1 MREADAGAHATS
13 PEGRAHVPAQEH
25 RTEGRK
31 EDRRPVIDLRS
42 DTVTQPTHAMRA
54 AMAQA
59 PVGDDCYGEDPTVE
73 VLQATV
79 ARLLGKERAL
89 LFPSGIMANQAA
101 LLAQGSPGD
110 EILVGSRAH
119 LVHYEEG
126 SVAAH
131 GGMFFRMVEADQG
144 RLTEEAVRASLRLPS
159 RFQPRTRM
167 LALENTHLDSGGTVL
182 SAEQTAAMAEVARSA
197 GLAVHLDGARLWNAA
212 AALGTPE
219 RNLVESVDTVMV
231 CLSKG
236 LGAPVGSMLAG
247 PADTMERAWRI
258 RRRLGGQMRQAGILA
273 AAGLHAIEH
282 HRGRLRDDHRRA
294 HDLAVGLRALPRLH
308 VDVPET
314 NVVMIS
320 VEGPEGSGASLLSAL
335 AGHGVLLVPFGTNR
349 LRAVLHL
356 GIDDAD
362 VQHALEVFGSVLD
375 RPA

>member
-1 MREADAGAHATS
+1 MTEADAGAHATS
-13 PEGRAHVPAQEH
+13 LEVRAPAPEQEQDV
-25 RTEGRK
+25 RK
-31 EDRRPVIDLRS
+31 QDRRPVIDLRS

-73 VLQATV
+73 ALQATV
-79 ARLLGKERAL
+79 ASLLGKERAL

-101 LLAQGSPGD
+101 LLALGVPGE

-144 RLTEEAVRASLRLPS
+144 RLTEEAVRAAIRPPS
-159 RFQPRTRM
+159 KFQPRTRL

-182 SAEQTAAMAEVARSA
+182 TAEQTVAIAEVARSA

-219 RNLVESVDTVMV
+219 RDLVESVDTVMV

-247 PADTMERAWRI
+247 PAETMERAWRI

-282 HRGRLRDDHRRA
+282 HRGRLKEDHRRA
-294 HDLAVGLRALPRLH
+294 HDLAVGLRALARLH

-314 NVVMIS
+314 NVVMIT

-335 AGHGVLLVPFGTNR
+335 AGHGVLLVPFGRNR

-362 VQHALEVFGSVLD
+362 VQHALEVFGFVLA
-375 RPA
+375 PTA